1 MQRRRAVPAVLAAV
15 GVLALS
21 GCATVVVGRPGAAE
35 TARQTADHEVTIVGA
50 EEGTVDDL
58 AADALADLETYWT
71 QTMPEVFGEE
81 FVPLAGG
88 YFSVDPDD
96 ADPAEYPDGVGCGAQ
111 PLEAENNAFY
121 CVASRVPNNDAITYD
136 RVFLGELANEYGE
149 FIPALV
155 MAHEF
160 GHAIQARVGAPGP
173 SIATETQADCL
184 AGTWTRWVAEGN
196 ADRTRIRER
205 ALDELLSGYLQLRDP
220 VGTSTAAE
228 SAHGSYFDRVS
239 AFQEG
244 FDSGAEACR
253 DDFGPD
259 RVFTQGRFT
268 SDKDFRRQGNSPYGE
283 LIGLVRR
290 SLPEFWNRA
299 FTQVFR
305 KTSTEPQ
312 LVGFNGTAP
321 DCAEDDRDLVYC
333 PDADLVGFDERD
345 LTREVIAGIGDFAVA
360 TAVSI
365 PYALAARDQ
374 LRLSIDDQDA
384 LRSAICLTGWYAAQ
398 VYNRTITG
406 VLISPG
412 DLDES
417 VQFLLEYGDDPDVLG
432 NADLTG
438 FQLVDLF
445 RGGFVEGVDVCD
457 VET

>member
-15 GVLALS
+15 GVLVLS
-21 GCATVVVGRPGAAE
+21 GCATVVVGRPGAGE
-35 TARQTADHEVTIVGA
+35 TARQNADHEVTIVGA

-58 AADALADLETYWT
+58 AADALADLEDYWAET
-71 QTMPEVFGEE
+71 LPAVFGEE

-111 PLEAENNAFY
+111 PLAAENNAFY
-121 CVASRVPNNDAITYD
+121 CVASGAPNNDAITYD
-136 RVFLGELANEYGE
+136 REFLGELSDGYGE

-205 ALDELLSGYLQLRDP
+205 DLDELLSGYLLLRDP

-253 DDFGPD
+253 DNFGPD
-259 RVFTQGRFT
+259 RVFTQGQFT
-268 SDKDFRRQGNSPYGE
+268 SDEDFRNRGNSPYGE
-283 LIGLVRR
+283 LIRLVRL
-290 SLPEFWNRA
+290 SLPEFWDRA
-299 FTQVFR
+299 FTQVIRETF
-305 KTSTEPQ
+305 SEPE
-312 LVGFNGTAP
+312 LVAFDGTAP
-321 DCAEDDRDLVYC
+321 NCAEEDRDLVYC
-333 PDADLVGFDERD
+333 PDGDLVGFDEQD
-345 LTREVIAGIGDFAVA
+345 LTRDVIAEIGDFAVA
-360 TAVSI
+360 TALSI

-374 LRLSIDDQDA
+374 LGLSIDDEDA
-384 LRSAICLTGWYAAQ
+384 VRSAVCLTGWYAAQ
-398 VYNRTITG
+398 VYNRTVTS

-417 VQFLLEYGDDPDVLG
+417 VQFLLEYGDDPAVLG
-432 NADLTG
+432 TADLTG

-457 VET
+457 VDA

>member
-1 MQRRRAVPAVLAAV
+1 
-15 GVLALS
+15 
-21 GCATVVVGRPGAAE
+21 
-35 TARQTADHEVTIVGA
+35 
-50 EEGTVDDL
+50 
-58 AADALADLETYWT
+58 
-71 QTMPEVFGEE
+71 
-81 FVPLAGG
+81 
-88 YFSVDPDD
+88 
-96 ADPAEYPDGVGCGAQ
+96 
-111 PLEAENNAFY
+111 
-121 CVASRVPNNDAITYD
+121 
-136 RVFLGELANEYGE
+136 
-149 FIPALV
+149 

-184 AGTWTRWVAEGN
+184 AGTWTRWVAEGD
-196 ADRTRIRER
+196 AERTEIRARE
-205 ALDELLSGYLQLRDP
+205 LDELLSGYLLLRDP

-253 DDFGPD
+253 DNFGPD
-259 RVFTQGRFT
+259 RVFTQGQFT
-268 SDKDFRRQGNSPYGE
+268 SDEDFLNQGNAPYGE
-283 LIGLVRR
+283 LIRLVRL

-299 FTQVFR
+299 FTEVFR
-305 KTSTEPQ
+305 EPFTEPE
-312 LVGFNGTAP
+312 LVAFDGTAP
-321 DCAEDDRDLVYC
+321 DCAEEDRDLVHC
-333 PDADLVGFDERD
+333 PDENLVGFDEPD
-345 LTREVIAGIGDFAVA
+345 LTFDVIEDIGDFAVA

-374 LRLSIDDQDA
+374 LGLSSDDEDA
-384 LRSAICLTGWYAAQ
+384 LRSAVCLTGWYAAQ
-398 VYNRTITG
+398 VYNRTVTS

-432 NADLTG
+432 TADLTG

-457 VET
+457 V